1 MELETLGRVL
11 QDGQNQVYVGY
22 LLPLRWFF
30 FYDVAKVHLLDHR
43 PGRVEALERPQI
55 ISQVFN

>member
-11 QDGQNQVYVGY
+11 QDGQNEVYVCY

-43 PGRVEALERPQI
+43 PCGVKALERPQI
-55 ISQVFN
+55 ICQVLD